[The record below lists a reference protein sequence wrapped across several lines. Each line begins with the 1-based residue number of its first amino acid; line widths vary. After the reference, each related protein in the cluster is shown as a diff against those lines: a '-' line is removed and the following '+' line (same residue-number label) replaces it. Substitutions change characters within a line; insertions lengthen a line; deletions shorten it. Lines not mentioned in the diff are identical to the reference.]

1 MSRIAKTNEA
11 GATSVRPKRT
21 PVGLRPRLHLDGK
34 DPNFEYRWV
43 NDTPGNVANY
53 KRHGWQVCS
62 NEEVDTGNYRAEQ
75 ASELGSLAYAI
86 VDGGN
91 GMKAYVMKISKEEYK
106 EIQDALEYETRRTED
121 TMQPNFNDGEYG
133 KVVIDRSG
141 RR

>member
-75 ASELGSLAYAI
+75 ASEMGSLAYAI

-121 TMQPNFNDGEYG
+121 TMQPNFNDGEYV
-133 KVVIDRSG
+133 KVVIDRS
-141 RR
+141 RLR